1 MEYQFQIQ
9 CDQGAFRSNNE
20 DAILYGVK
28 NLNKSDSVLKKFAWM
43 VIADGMGGHN
53 AGEVASEILTEHVQ
67 SAISSLE
74 SIKNIDWSHW
84 LIEQIKIANS
94 KIFEQSLDNPDQH
107 GMGTTGVIAILVGE
121 ETFIGWVGDSR
132 CYWLGDACLDRSL
145 DKGLEQ
151 DVEQNLEQNSEQA
164 TQETLE
170 PCLEQTLKQLT
181 KDHTMVQLFVDKG
194 VMTQEEADNANNKN
208 MLSRAIGIKESIEV
222 DTVQHSLHKGDV
234 IFLST
239 DGLHDS
245 LTNAQLIDYL
255 TKASKGD
262 PIETQMLKEALT
274 AGSRDNI
281 SFGAIALI

>member
-28 NLNKSDSVLKKFAWM
+28 NLNESDSDLKKFAWM

-67 SAISSLE
+67 SVISALGSV
-74 SIKNIDWSHW
+74 NDIDWNEW
-84 LIEQIKIANS
+84 LIEQIKTANT
-94 KIFEQSLDNPDQH
+94 KIFEQSLADPAQQ
-107 GMGTTGVIAILVGE
+107 GMGTTGVIAILIDDHVY
-121 ETFIGWVGDSR
+121 IGWVGDSR
-132 CYWLGDACLDRSL
+132 CYWLGEAYLQ
-145 DKGLEQ
+145 KGLEEKLKE
-151 DVEQNLEQNSEQA
+151 DLEPSSEQL
-164 TQETLE
+164 LE
-170 PCLEQTLKQLT
+170 KNLEQTLKQLT

-194 VMTQEEADNANNKN
+194 VMTQEEANNANNKN
-208 MLSRAIGIKESIEV
+208 MLSRAIGIKASIEV

-245 LTNAQLIDYL
+245 LTNTQLIDYL

-262 PIETQMLKEALT
+262 PIETQMLKDALT

>member
-28 NLNKSDSVLKKFAWM
+28 NLNESGSDLKKFAWM

-74 SIKNIDWSHW
+74 SVNGTDWDNFDW
-84 LIEQIKIANS
+84 NDFDWNEWIIEQFKSANT
-94 KIFEQSLDNPDQH
+94 KIFEQSLINPSQQ
-107 GMGTTGVIAILVGE
+107 GMGTTGVIAILVE
-121 ETFIGWVGDSR
+121 DEAYIGWVGDSR
-132 CYWLGDACLDRSL
+132 GYWLG
-145 DKGLEQ
+145 
-151 DVEQNLEQNSEQA
+151 
-164 TQETLE
+164 
-170 PCLEQTLKQLT
+170 EQTLKQLT
-181 KDHTMVQLFVDKG
+181 KDHTMVQMFVDKG
-194 VMTQEEADNANNKN
+194 AMTQEQADKANNKN
-208 MLSRAIGIKESIEV
+208 MLARAIGIKASIEV
-222 DTVQHSLHKGDV
+222 DTVHHSLHKSDV

-245 LTNAQLIDYL
+245 LTDVQLIDYL

-262 PIETQMLKEALT
+262 PIETQMLKDALD

>member
-20 DAILYGVK
+20 DAILYDVK
-28 NLNKSDSVLKKFAWM
+28 NLNPSHSDFKNFAWM

-74 SIKNIDWSHW
+74 SIKNIDWNQW
-84 LIEQIKIANS
+84 LIEQIKIANT
-94 KIFEQSLDNPDQH
+94 KIFEQSLDNPAQQ
-107 GMGTTGVIAILVGE
+107 GMGTTGVIAILAGE
-121 ETFIGWVGDSR
+121 EVYIGWVGDSR
-132 CYWLGDACLDRSL
+132 CYWLG
-145 DKGLEQ
+145 EQ
-151 DVEQNLEQNSEQA
+151 D
-164 TQETLE
+164 
-170 PCLEQTLKQLT
+170 LEQTLKQLT
-181 KDHTMVQLFVDKG
+181 RDHTMVQMFVDKG
-194 VMTQEEADNANNKN
+194 VMTQEEADKANNKN
-208 MLSRAIGIKESIEV
+208 MLSRAIGIKASIEV

-234 IFLST
+234 ILLST

-245 LTNAQLIDYL
+245 LTDVQLINYL

-262 PIETQMLKEALT
+262 PIETQMLKDALV

-281 SFGAIALI
+281 SFGAIAII